1 MDYKIVYPSF
11 QELLSNH
18 CPKMLENMNSNKNEL
33 VVMKNELISSGGEFY
48 EDTKIYIESRMMKKI
63 QYLIDDNII
72 RVWNDNLLEEKEIKL
87 LIEN

>member
-33 VVMKNELISSGGEFY
+33 VVKKNELIPSGGEFY
-48 EDTKIYIESRMMKKI
+48 EDTKIYRESRIMKKI

>member
-33 VVMKNELISSGGEFY
+33 VVMKNELIPSGGAIY
-48 EDTKIYIESRMMKKI
+48 EDTKIYRESRIMKKI

>member
-33 VVMKNELISSGGEFY
+33 VVMKNELIPSGGEFY

>member
-33 VVMKNELISSGGEFY
+33 VVMKNELIPSGGEFY
-48 EDTKIYIESRMMKKI
+48 EDTKIYRESMIMKKI

>member
-33 VVMKNELISSGGEFY
+33 VVMKNELIASGGEIY
-48 EDTKIYIESRMMKKI
+48 EDTKIYRESRMMKKI